1 MIDNKEYEAKAQA
14 VISEIFKRTSIKMDS
29 SDPFVVLFV
38 TMQDFYYEGLNSA
51 LNIQKEDWEKSHEN
65 FFNQFDARTTQ
76 LNEAVQKLDKQ
87 KEAIVAEL
95 VTQNKAIVQNLFFDR
110 LEKYQKKQN
119 LILIGIISLLL
130 IVGVM
135 L

>member
-51 LNIQKEDWEKSHEN
+51 LNLQKEDWEKSHEN
-65 FFNQFDARTTQ
+65 FFNQFDTRTTQ

>member
-51 LNIQKEDWEKSHEN
+51 LNLQKEDWEKSHEI
-65 FFNQFDARTTQ
+65 FFNQFDTRTTQ

-95 VTQNKAIVQNLFFDR
+95 VAQNKTIVQNLFFDR